1 MAIAVVLLVGAGLLA
16 RSFAGMASVPLGFT
30 ADHVQTFSVSFPLP
44 AYPSSASRTTFAET
58 LLERAAA
65 LPQVERASAIFGL
78 PLTDLDYT
86 IAFASLDGRRVTH
99 QDARRPMVQV
109 RIVAPQY
116 FATMGIPIRRGRS
129 LGAGDRAGAPLAVA
143 INETAAKEIW
153 PDANPIGHEF
163 SLGTPL
169 GLQGPIA
176 GGRVVGVVGDVRD
189 FGPVTPTRPTVYL
202 SFAQFPMQY
211 LTVVLKARGAP
222 ATVVEPIRAL
232 LKDLDPDLPMFE
244 VRSMTQLSSNVVA
257 QPRLYL
263 LLLALFAGAAMLLA
277 AIGTYGVL
285 SHAVSQRTR
294 EIGIRLALG
303 AAPGQVV
310 GSVVAQASALSLTG
324 LTAGLLISAVAG
336 RFIQGLLFGVTPIDA
351 VTYAAVASG
360 LAVVSVLASWLP
372 ARRASRINP
381 VVALRHE

>member
-1 MAIAVVLLVGAGLLA
+1 
-16 RSFAGMASVPLGFT
+16 
-30 ADHVQTFSVSFPLP
+30 
-44 AYPSSASRTTFAET
+44 
-58 LLERAAA
+58 
-65 LPQVERASAIFGL
+65 
-78 PLTDLDYT
+78 
-86 IAFASLDGRRVTH
+86 
-99 QDARRPMVQV
+99 MVQV
-109 RIVAPQY
+109 RIVAPKY
-116 FATMGIPIRRGRS
+116 FATTGIPIRRGRS
-129 LGAGDRAGAPLAVA
+129 LDAADRAGVPLAVA

-153 PDANPIGHEF
+153 PDADPIGHEF

-169 GLQGPIA
+169 GLQGPVA

-189 FGPVTPTRPTVYL
+189 FGPVTLTRPTVYL

-211 LTVVLKARGAP
+211 LTVVLKTRGAP
-222 ATVVEPIRAL
+222 ATVVEPVRGL

-244 VRSMTQLSSNVVA
+244 VRSMTQLASNVVA

-277 AIGTYGVL
+277 AIGAYGVL
-285 SHAVSQRTR
+285 SHTVSQRTR

-310 GSVVAQASALSLTG
+310 GSVVAQASALSLVG
-324 LTAGLLISAVAG
+324 LVAGLLVAAGAG
-336 RFIQGLLFGVTPIDA
+336 RFIQGLLFGVKPIDT

-381 VVALRHE
+381 VVALRRE